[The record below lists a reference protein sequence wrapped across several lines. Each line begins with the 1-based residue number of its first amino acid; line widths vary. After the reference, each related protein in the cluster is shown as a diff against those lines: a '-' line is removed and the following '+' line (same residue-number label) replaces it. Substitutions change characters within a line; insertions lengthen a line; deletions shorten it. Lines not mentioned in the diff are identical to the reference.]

1 MSFFSIR
8 KFSAAILLLLLC
20 CATPGVP
27 QTGPSGHDVVEFL
40 NQAIQWYRQIASD
53 RPLATDSSDI
63 LYLDNLH
70 DMSLEALGNC
80 FAFARAVAGLH
91 TAQGEP
97 DTTPT
102 ASSGHADSVNAQ
114 SLKLAA
120 AQAQTQ
126 VNQLQGQVDD
136 LEKQVAGATPKK
148 AQSLHAQLAETRAEL
163 ELAQARS
170 ETLSGFLQFLG
181 STASGARAGLAG
193 QIDELERTVPEL
205 ASVAGA
211 KKATTASATAP
222 AAQHKEQA
230 SGIIAMIEEI
240 FAFNAKLGAEKDAAH
255 STAALAATMQKLR
268 GPLIQELRTTSQQGE
283 SLTQA
288 PDLTDPAAV
297 QQRTQQLAQLTQR
310 FKLDSAAVV
319 PLGKALVQLDSV
331 RATLN
336 EWQRDTNT
344 AFRQALRRL
353 MIRLF
358 FLLIGIIVVLVA
370 SEVWRRA
377 TMRYVQ
383 DMRRRNQLM
392 LLRRIV
398 VGIAMLL
405 IVVFML
411 VTEIGSIATFAGFIT
426 AGLAVALQTVIL
438 SVVAYFLLIGKWG
451 IRVGDRISVSG
462 VTGDVIDIGLV
473 RMHMMEVDGKGGEEQ
488 PTGRVVVF
496 SNAVLFQPTAN
507 FFKQIP
513 GTNFTWHEL
522 TLTLAPETDYRR
534 AETLLMEAVK
544 RVFADYGEDIQRQ
557 HNYMQRTLTVPV
569 KAPHPQSRFR
579 FTANGLE
586 LVIRY
591 PVPLEKVSHID
602 DQVTRAV
609 VQAIREEP
617 SLNLVKQGTPAIQP
631 VPEPA
636 KPA

>member
-1 MSFFSIR
+1 
-8 KFSAAILLLLLC
+8 
-20 CATPGVP
+20 
-27 QTGPSGHDVVEFL
+27 
-40 NQAIQWYRQIASD
+40 
-53 RPLATDSSDI
+53 
-63 LYLDNLH
+63 
-70 DMSLEALGNC
+70 
-80 FAFARAVAGLH
+80 
-91 TAQGEP
+91 
-97 DTTPT
+97 
-102 ASSGHADSVNAQ
+102 
-114 SLKLAA
+114 
-120 AQAQTQ
+120 
-126 VNQLQGQVDD
+126 
-136 LEKQVAGATPKK
+136 
-148 AQSLHAQLAETRAEL
+148 
-163 ELAQARS
+163 
-170 ETLSGFLQFLG
+170 
-181 STASGARAGLAG
+181 
-193 QIDELERTVPEL
+193 
-205 ASVAGA
+205 
-211 KKATTASATAP
+211 
-222 AAQHKEQA
+222 
-230 SGIIAMIEEI
+230 MIEEI